1 MNFRT
6 VRQTWNEKRDDE
18 EGRAIR
24 AFGRKEGRKK
34 GKEIPV
40 GHRDAAAIPVQEW
53 ERRQVPD

>member
-1 MNFRT
+1 MRH
-6 VRQTWNEKRDDE
+6 TWNEKRDDE